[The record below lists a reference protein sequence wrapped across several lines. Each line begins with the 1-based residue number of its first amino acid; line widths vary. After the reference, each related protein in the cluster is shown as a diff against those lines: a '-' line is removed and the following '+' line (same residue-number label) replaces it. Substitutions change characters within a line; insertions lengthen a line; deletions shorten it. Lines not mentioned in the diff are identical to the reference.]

1 MWNSIRSS
9 WRRTSRGRS
18 ERGVALPG
26 VLLLAAF
33 LVGVTGWLIGHVRTD
48 VEMRAANED
57 ALIASRVA
65 EAAVQSVAMA
75 LGQQQDWLAVD
86 SLALA
91 MPLALPCPSS
101 VAPAVAV
108 DEPAERQWLQAAMTA
123 SSRWGADTPVWQP
136 LWACHAAGVLGQW
149 PARGRNPSV
158 LIWVA
163 DDPEGDGQ
171 PLRSGNQRL
180 LLAAVANAGGGARG
194 EASAT
199 VWRTGPG
206 APVVLAAWRTTGG

>member
-1 MWNSIRSS
+1 M
-9 WRRTSRGRS
+9 RGHS

-33 LVGVTGWLIGHVRTD
+33 LVGVTGWLVGHVRTD
-48 VEMRAANED
+48 IEMRAANEE
-57 ALIASRVA
+57 ALLGSRLA
-65 EAAVQSVAMA
+65 ESALQSVAMA
-75 LGQQQDWLAVD
+75 LGQQPDWTAVDALAV
-86 SLALA
+86 AL
-91 MPLALPCPSS
+91 PLTLPCPSS
-101 VAPAVAV
+101 PVAV
-108 DEPAERQWLQAAMTA
+108 VPADEPTERNWLQDAMNA
-123 SSRWGADTPVWQP
+123 SSRWGPDTPVWQP

-158 LIWVA
+158 LVWVA

-180 LLAAVANAGGGARG
+180 MLAAVAHVGGQARG

-199 VWRTGPG
+199 VWRTGAGRPIL
-206 APVVLAAWRTTGG
+206 LAAWRTTGG